1 MGIPIPMHTS
11 TRYDSVQ
18 PNVHNRQLLTWM
30 MSRSEKWLP
39 FKSKV
44 NSSSYVWHI
53 ENFSK
58 RTFDSHHQY
67 RYSHERDEVRSV
79 VKYLRSPSF
88 ELSFTVCGSPMK
100 AYSMYLWLMRDAE
113 EHRDGSCTYTSP
125 WLRLGLGS
133 EYTREPP
140 TDFGA
145 REQTDDSRNIFTVWI
160 SGKRRE
166 CVTRLTGSSFLSM
179 VQPEFVLYDDLFD
192 KEAGLVCDDRLT
204 IVIEVHAFA
213 DDLRHVNSWLFD
225 PVEPHVVHRR
235 EHTLANDL
243 RRMLN
248 TETGSDITL
257 VANDGEEFPA
267 HSLILASRSP
277 VFAAMFEHDM
287 KEKKEKRVIID
298 DLSSEVVASLLEFV
312 YTDSVTNFTTLAPE
326 LLPAAHK
333 YDISRMKTMCEEA
346 LLAELN
352 TENAAELLLLA
363 ELYEADQLRTA
374 AKRFVLTNLYE
385 VKQTEG
391 WKKRQHQLS
400 EKVIDEFAE
409 LMRQLTSA

>member
-1 MGIPIPMHTS
+1 
-11 TRYDSVQ
+11 
-18 PNVHNRQLLTWM
+18 

-44 NSSSYVWHI
+44 NSDSYVWRI

-58 RTFDSHHQY
+58 KTFDSHDPY
-67 RYSHERDEVRSV
+67 RYSHDRNQTRSV

-88 ELSFTVCGSPMK
+88 ELSFMVCGAPIK
-100 AYSMYLWLMRDAE
+100 AYSMYLWLMRDATE
-113 EHRDGSCTYTSP
+113 QRDGSCTYKSP
-125 WLRLGLGS
+125 WLRLGLGFRS
-133 EYTREPP
+133 HTCEPP
-140 TDFGA
+140 TNFEE
-145 REQTDDSRNIFTVWI
+145 REQIKDSRNIFTAWI

-166 CVTRLTGSSFLSM
+166 CVTKLTGSSAASM
-179 VQPEFVLYDDLFD
+179 CNPEFVLYDDLFD
-192 KEAGLVCDDRLT
+192 KETGLVCDDRLT

-225 PVEPHVVHRR
+225 PVEPRVIHRR
-235 EHTLANDL
+235 ERTLANDL

-248 TETGSDITL
+248 AERGSDITL

-277 VFAAMFEHDM
+277 VFAAMFEHEM
-287 KEKKEKRVIID
+287 KEKQEKRVIID
-298 DLSSEVVASLLEFV
+298 EMSSEVVACLLEFM

-346 LLAELN
+346 LLSELN

-363 ELYEADQLRTA
+363 ELYEADQLHTA
-374 AKRFVLTNLYE
+374 AKRFVLTNLYD
-385 VKQTEG
+385 VKRTEG